1 MVIFS
6 DEDWPKTKSTERGEE
21 MVVLVDLS
29 DRTVGFEEKLR
40 AHENGGKLHRAFSVF
55 VFDGAGRMLL
65 QRRSRKKYHFGGLW
79 TNACC
84 GHPRREETLEKAA
97 HRRLR
102 EELGFDAELEEG
114 FSFVYRAH
122 DPVSGLTEHEF
133 DHVFVGRYYGE
144 PRPDPEEAEDWE
156 WVGPAGLVADLERNP
171 HRYTPWFRMVVGRVM
186 EELPDPL
193 LP

>member
-1 MVIFS
+1 VVKFR
-6 DEDWPKTKSTERGEE
+6 DEGRPKTENNERGEE
-21 MVVLVDLS
+21 MIVLVDPS
-29 DRTVGFEEKLR
+29 DRTVGFEEKLM
-40 AHENGGKLHRAFSVF
+40 AHENGGKLHRAFSIF

-84 GHPRREETLEKAA
+84 GHPRQGEALSDAA
-97 HRRLR
+97 RRRLR
-102 EELGFDAELEEG
+102 EEFGFDAELEEA

-122 DPVSGLTEHEF
+122 DPASRLTEHEF
-133 DHVFVGRYYGE
+133 DHVFRGRFDGD

-156 WVGPAGLVADLERNP
+156 WVDPARLVTDLERNP
-171 HRYTPWFRMVVGRVM
+171 HRYTPWFRMVVGRVI
-186 EELPDPL
+186 EELPEPL